1 MTNNDSLISC
11 KDYLKIKSVDVKL
24 TIIEKIELPKIKA
37 SLGKNF
43 YFKSQFGSLAIYVR
57 KGFIPI
63 MKRDIDTQ
71 LVINNNVLSSNYP
84 DYFCINGNMELNKTS
99 QIFNLTQIKI
109 NYGSFTLKNVAIE
122 IVVNNPNR
130 TILSNYTIDHVYS
143 VFGIF
148 AFNIISSFGGNLFS
162 PSRTF
167 VNVQRIQTY
176 PFKQIEIN
184 QFDLNCTLNELSL
197 DCILRINIS
206 NYANSFQS
214 ISIDFDDG
222 GINTTFILNSYC
234 NLKKI
239 KIILNR
245 FKIKLNFFKKIYQA
259 Q

>member
-1 MTNNDSLISC
+1 
-11 KDYLKIKSVDVKL
+11 
-24 TIIEKIELPKIKA
+24 
-37 SLGKNF
+37 
-43 YFKSQFGSLAIYVR
+43 
-57 KGFIPI
+57 
-63 MKRDIDTQ
+63 
-71 LVINNNVLSSNYP
+71 
-84 DYFCINGNMELNKTS
+84 MELNKTS

-143 VFGIF
+143 IFGIF

-167 VNVQRIQTY
+167 VNVQRIQAY

-222 GINTTFILNSYC
+222 GINTSFILNSYC
-234 NLKKI
+234 NLMKI

-245 FKIKLNFFKKIYQA
+245 FMIKFNFFYKDVPNSIISSQLNSAAFPFNAICLFNNYVQTDSKISAIEFYA
-259 Q
+259 NSLSAISSFRIYVG